1 MELELQPETEFIEV
15 KSPIDRFRD
24 AWAQES
30 LKKGFF
36 FQRNIILKNPDLVQ
50 YAELAR
56 PRGWKE
62 PLKFGVQ
69 GLLVAAFFISLLSW
83 WITKD
88 EGIYAD
94 RIEAVIANRESELK
108 TQQGVIDSAE
118 FQSARIE
125 TSRSK
130 TGFTV
135 ALSTNL
141 TKEEALAQLNLLKEQ
156 AEKLQ
161 EEYKYNAAVKMQ
173 NLRAAG
179 DRLTLLAAGT
189 ALMFSLALLF
199 AAPVFARFIQLAYPE
214 SRLAAKGDSF
224 YLYYV
229 VSHGVWLN
237 CGLVVLLSLALG
249 RSAYGLSGFFEGIG
263 PIGRIIFWLA
273 VYAVLLHWFFTASKD
288 IYKAMQ
294 ISLPRDLF
302 GPENKVLLWMH
313 NSFWIVFLVFEAV
326 LGLLAY
332 GVYLLEKAK

>member
-24 AWAQES
+24 EWAQES

-56 PRGWKE
+56 PKDWKE

-69 GLLVAAFFISLLSW
+69 GLLLAAFFISLLSW

-94 RIEAVIANRESELK
+94 RIEAVIASRDSELK

-118 FQSARIE
+118 FQITRIE
-125 TSRSK
+125 NSRSK
-130 TGFTV
+130 AFTV

-141 TKEEALAQLNLLKEQ
+141 TKEEALAQLNALEQ
-156 AEKLQ
+156 QARKLQ
-161 EEYKYNAAVKMQ
+161 DEYKYNAAVKIQ

-189 ALMFSLALLF
+189 SLVFSLALLF
-199 AAPVFARFIQLAYPE
+199 AAPVFARFIQLAYPRC
-214 SRLAAKGDSF
+214 RLVGQADSF
-224 YLYYV
+224 YLYHV
-229 VSHGVWLN
+229 VSRGVWLN
-237 CGLVVLLSLALG
+237 IGLVVLLNLALS

-273 VYAVLLHWFFTASKD
+273 VYTVLLHWFFTASKD

-294 ISLPRDLF
+294 IACPGDLY
-302 GPENKVLLWMH
+302 GPDNKVLLWMH
-313 NSFWIVFLVFEAV
+313 NSFAIVFVAFEVV
-326 LGLLAY
+326 LALLAY